1 MDKQNK
7 INVLYVDD
15 ELNNLNSFNASFRRD
30 YNVFIATSGTEGL
43 EILRNNKI
51 NVIIT
56 DQRMPE
62 MTGVDFLVQVLK
74 EFPEPVR
81 LLLTGY
87 ADMTAVIDAVN
98 KGKIYYYLT
107 KPWDEQM
114 LKIVIK
120 NAFELYDTREKLFEL
135 NEQLKIAN
143 EQLEFIARQKL
154 LS

>member
-1 MDKQNK
+1 MSNQNK

-15 ELNNLNSFNASFRRD
+15 EINNLNSFYASFRRD
-30 YNVFIATSGTEGL
+30 FNIFIATSGKEGL
-43 EILRNNKI
+43 DILKNNKI
-51 NVIIT
+51 HIIIT

-62 MTGVDFLVQVLK
+62 MTGVGFLVEVLK
-74 EFPEPVR
+74 EYPDPIR

-87 ADMTAVIDAVN
+87 ADMEAVIDAVN

-107 KPWDEQM
+107 KPWDEQGI
-114 LKIVIK
+114 KVIIK
-120 NAFELYDTREKLFEL
+120 NAFELYDTREKLLQLTEEL
-135 NEQLKIAN
+135 KVAN